1 MTGYLKE
8 TRLDRLWHA
17 IAGRGV
23 EEGAETGCWPRRG
36 ASGSGWPGVGRT

>member
-1 MTGYLKE
+1 LTEHLKE

-17 IAGRGV
+17 IAAPGV

-36 ASGSGWPGVGRT
+36 AAGSG